1 MHRYQVKHYLQ
12 VFILIQPFLDL
23 YWFYHGSLANTLPFT
38 LPTIIRLLA
47 MAVIFGLF
55 WQKPSRLKQFGRRP
69 WLITY
74 VILLVLYSVVHL
86 YYVRHFTSL
95 SPTSYG
101 YSTFSELFYLIR
113 MLLPLLVLYFS
124 YELDCSAQQLRR
136 IVMGLSGLFSY
147 TIVTSNLLVISLRSY
162 ESGPISANIFAWF
175 TNPNLGYSHMASKGF
190 FNFAN
195 MISAVLFMLLPLL
208 IANLLERTNWQN
220 SLALSIQALAMIE
233 VGTKVALIGLIA
245 GLAVSSI
252 ILVAHRLK
260 ERGWFKS
267 LRPALLVLLLIELV
281 ALAITPFGPVGQRY
295 RYEHYLAQQSDTQT
309 QQLDQQL
316 AAGLKKYQAQPAR
329 LKQFKQNFV
338 KQHYQA
344 YALNPKFVLK
354 AYPYQR
360 DPDFW
365 LGIIRQPGELRMQNR
380 YVETAMLNRV
390 RRHHQQPLAYWLG
403 ISYTRVSNIFNLERD
418 YVSQVY
424 SLGLIGMLLFVGP
437 SLLLPAYAL
446 LQWWRRKS
454 AHLMALILASGF
466 MVMAAF
472 YSGNVLDFLTASLI
486 LAFIEGIML
495 KLANAKTAD

>member
-1 MHRYQVKHYLQ
+1 M
-12 VFILIQPFLDL
+12 
-23 YWFYHGSLANTLPFT
+23 
-38 LPTIIRLLA
+38 
-47 MAVIFGLF
+47 
-55 WQKPSRLKQFGRRP
+55 
-69 WLITY
+69 
-74 VILLVLYSVVHL
+74 
-86 YYVRHFTSL
+86 
-95 SPTSYG
+95 
-101 YSTFSELFYLIR
+101 
-113 MLLPLLVLYFS
+113 
-124 YELDCSAQQLRR
+124 
-136 IVMGLSGLFSY
+136 
-147 TIVTSNLLVISLRSY
+147 
-162 ESGPISANIFAWF
+162 
-175 TNPNLGYSHMASKGF
+175 
-190 FNFAN
+190 
-195 MISAVLFMLLPLL
+195 
-208 IANLLERTNWQN
+208 
-220 SLALSIQALAMIE
+220 
-233 VGTKVALIGLIA
+233 
-245 GLAVSSI
+245 
-252 ILVAHRLK
+252 
-260 ERGWFKS
+260 
-267 LRPALLVLLLIELV
+267 LVLLLIELA

-295 RYEHYLAQQSDTQT
+295 RYEHYLAQQSDTRT

-316 AAGLKKYQAQPAR
+316 TAGLKKYRQQPAR

-365 LGIIRQPGELRMQNR
+365 IGIMRQPGELRMQNR

-390 RRHHQQPLAYWLG
+390 RAHHKQPLDDWLG

-418 YVSQVY
+418 YVSQIY

-454 AHLMALILASGF
+454 ARLMALILASGF

-495 KLANAKTAD
+495 KLANTKTAD

>member
-55 WQKPSRLKQFGRRP
+55 WQKPRRLKQFGRRP

-74 VILLVLYSVVHL
+74 VILLVLYSGVHL

-245 GLAVSSI
+245 GLAVSNI

-344 YALNPKFVLK
+344 YALNPK
-354 AYPYQR
+354 
-360 DPDFW
+360 
-365 LGIIRQPGELRMQNR
+365 
-380 YVETAMLNRV
+380 
-390 RRHHQQPLAYWLG
+390 
-403 ISYTRVSNIFNLERD
+403 
-418 YVSQVY
+418 
-424 SLGLIGMLLFVGP
+424 
-437 SLLLPAYAL
+437 
-446 LQWWRRKS
+446 
-454 AHLMALILASGF
+454 
-466 MVMAAF
+466 
-472 YSGNVLDFLTASLI
+472 
-486 LAFIEGIML
+486 
-495 KLANAKTAD
+495 